1 MENESQDISAYE
13 IKGKLKRAKVNNPY
27 VFVYFDTV
35 IERMKK
41 SGQMKN
47 SEIYKDTRRNL
58 GYFTGTKQTHFSDID
73 VAFVNKFEEFLKSKG
88 KGPNTIF
95 MYLRTFRA
103 LLNKA
108 IKQEICSDKYYPFKK
123 ISLAKYSK
131 IKTEKRAISRDDI
144 QKIKDLNPKTESIIF
159 ARHIFLF
166 SYYCRGMNFTDI
178 AFIKWKD
185 INNNRISYIRKK
197 TNELFNIEILPPVLE
212 ILNYYRERFISPDG
226 YVFPIF
232 LDNHK
237 TPQAIYNRKVKIMKE
252 VNKGLKSVGKL
263 AGIVT
268 KLTTY
273 VARHSY
279 ATVLRNSGIATSVIS
294 QAMGHDSEKT
304 TQIYLESFGN
314 NILDEA
320 SKVIL

>member
-1 MENESQDISAYE
+1 MLIAKKILEAEKLVYNLENESQDISAYE

-108 IKQEICSDKYYPFKK
+108 IKEEICSDKYYPFKK

-144 QKIKDLNPKTESIIF
+144 QKIKDLKPKKRKHHFCSTHISFQLLLSGDEFYRYSF
-159 ARHIFLF
+159 HKMERH
-166 SYYCRGMNFTDI
+166 
-178 AFIKWKD
+178 
-185 INNNRISYIRKK
+185 
-197 TNELFNIEILPPVLE
+197 
-212 ILNYYRERFISPDG
+212 
-226 YVFPIF
+226 
-232 LDNHK
+232 
-237 TPQAIYNRKVKIMKE
+237 
-252 VNKGLKSVGKL
+252 
-263 AGIVT
+263 
-268 KLTTY
+268 
-273 VARHSY
+273 
-279 ATVLRNSGIATSVIS
+279 
-294 QAMGHDSEKT
+294 
-304 TQIYLESFGN
+304 
-314 NILDEA
+314 
-320 SKVIL
+320 